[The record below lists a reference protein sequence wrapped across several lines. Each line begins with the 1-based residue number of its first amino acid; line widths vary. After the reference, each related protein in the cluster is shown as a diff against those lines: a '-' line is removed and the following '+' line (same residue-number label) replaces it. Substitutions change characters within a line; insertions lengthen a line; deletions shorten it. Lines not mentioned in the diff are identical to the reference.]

1 MAIRHYTPE
10 TFNAHSAVGY
20 LLRRTL
26 NLLQP
31 RMESLFVDHEFT
43 FVQWCVLMQLRDGLA
58 NRAADISRNLNH
70 DSGALTR
77 VVDQLEARGLIERAR
92 STEDRRIVE
101 LALTPAGSEAIE
113 MLIPLVVDHV
123 NDLFAD
129 FSREEIETLVLL
141 LNRMINRL
149 QDGDGAKD
157 GDP

>member
-1 MAIRHYTPE
+1 MKTVHYTPE
-10 TFNAHSAVGY
+10 TFNARTAVGY

-31 RMESLFVDHEFT
+31 RMEAAFTDHEFT

-77 VVDQLEARGLIERAR
+77 IIDQLEARGMIERTR

-101 LALTPAGSEAIE
+101 LALTPRGREALE
-113 MLIPLVVDHV
+113 TVIPSVVGQV
-123 NDLFAD
+123 NDLFGD
-129 FSREEIETLVLL
+129 FSREEMGTLVRL
-141 LNRMINRL
+141 LNQMIEKL
-149 QDGDGAKD
+149 QDGEKETG
-157 GDP
+157 P